1 MIILKL
7 SKYVLAGLCGL
18 SIATVGIQSKV
29 AHADAVGAQST
40 ETVSTPPVCQ
50 PITGSKLV
58 KEVTYEDRADHF
70 KFVEDQRGEGTK
82 YSGYKLELNRDFKS
96 NRLYV
101 KLITDPGSSLGT
113 IENSIEE
120 YSRKNVGGGKVEYK
134 FYFTLFNYKPTR
146 TIHIN
151 VSPINE

>member
-7 SKYVLAGLCGL
+7 SKYIIAGICGL
-18 SIATVGIQSKV
+18 SIAAAQTNI
-29 AHADAVGAQST
+29 AHADAIGTQNA
-40 ETVSTPPVCQ
+40 ETVSVPPVCL

-120 YSRKNVGGGKVEYK
+120 YSRKNIGGGKVEYK

>member
-1 MIILKL
+1 MKL
-7 SKYVLAGLCGL
+7 SKYIIAGICSL
-18 SIATVGIQSKV
+18 SIAAVQTNI
-29 AHADAVGAQST
+29 AHADAVGTQNA
-40 ETVSTPPVCQ
+40 ETVSVPPVCL
-50 PITGSKLV
+50 PVTGSKLV
-58 KEVTYEDRADHF
+58 KEVTYNDRVDHF

-120 YSRKNVGGGKVEYK
+120 YSRKNIGGGKVEYK